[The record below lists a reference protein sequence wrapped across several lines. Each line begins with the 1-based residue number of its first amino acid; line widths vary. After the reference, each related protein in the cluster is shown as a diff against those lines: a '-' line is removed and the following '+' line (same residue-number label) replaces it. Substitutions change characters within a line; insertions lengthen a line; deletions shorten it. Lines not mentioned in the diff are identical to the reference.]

1 METTATNL
9 SELLPSYISVRNE
22 RLELERKARELE
34 AKEQTLK
41 YDIER
46 AYKLGRLEVPDTIS
60 FEIKYK
66 QVPFV
71 EDWDEFLTW
80 VEDTGNIEVFQKRI
94 TESVLRE
101 LLKTAP
107 IPGATTVEKPVIT
120 ASWRTE

>member
-22 RLELERKARELE
+22 RLEFERKARELE

>member
-46 AYKLGRLEVPDTIS
+46 AYKLGWLEVPDTIS